1 MAGPPSGESRGQAQ
15 DPAPLLLLLVVQKRR
30 LGSRSLYLVRPSPR
44 PRMAA
49 GFSVSVSC
57 PPFTP
62 ASHGGWVLGLYILSA
77 VHPGLAWRLG
87 SRSLYLV
94 RRSPQPRMHA
104 LLLVSRAPL
113 VPQLVKNPPA
123 MWEPWVRPMGWEDPL
138 EKGKAT
144 HSSVLAWRTP
154 WTLVRGVAESGM
166 SEQLSLSL

>member
-1 MAGPPSGESRGQAQ
+1 MAGPPSGECRGHAQ
-15 DPAPLLLLLVVQKRR
+15 DPDPLLLLLVVQK
-30 LGSRSLYLVRPSPR
+30 
-44 PRMAA
+44 
-49 GFSVSVSC
+49 
-57 PPFTP
+57 
-62 ASHGGWVLGLYILSA
+62 WQ
-77 VHPGLAWRLG
+77 LG

-104 LLLVSRAPL
+104 LLLVSRAFL

-144 HSSVLAWRTP
+144 HSSFLAWRTP